1 MGVLFPNVA
10 EGASEAAT
18 TVIRKT
24 RAKALPLS
32 ALIAITAL
40 SGAYVAGM
48 DAGRAY
54 NTFPLMDGQWV
65 PEEYLKDFEKLGWRN
80 FFENTAAVQFDH
92 RVLAMSTLIVS
103 TAVWASSRGVLY
115 LLPPRAS
122 LALNSTVVLVY
133 AQVGLGIA
141 TLLNHVP
148 VSLGV
153 LHQANA
159 LLVFTAAVGL
169 VHALRRGGGRAAQAV
184 RRSVTQKNAGVGS
197 AVHAKPR

>member
-1 MGVLFPNVA
+1 M
-10 EGASEAAT
+10 
-18 TVIRKT
+18 
-24 RAKALPLS
+24 
-32 ALIAITAL
+32 
-40 SGAYVAGM
+40 
-48 DAGRAY
+48 
-54 NTFPLMDGQWV
+54 
-65 PEEYLKDFEKLGWRN
+65 
-80 FFENTAAVQFDH
+80 
-92 RVLAMSTLIVS
+92 
-103 TAVWASSRGVLY
+103 
-115 LLPPRAS
+115 LPPRAS

-169 VHALRRGGGRAAQAV
+169 VHALRRGGGRAEQAA